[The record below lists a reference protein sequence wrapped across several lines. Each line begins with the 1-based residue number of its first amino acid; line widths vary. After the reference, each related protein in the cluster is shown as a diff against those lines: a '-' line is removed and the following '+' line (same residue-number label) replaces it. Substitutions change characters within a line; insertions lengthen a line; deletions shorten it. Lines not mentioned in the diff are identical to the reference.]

1 VCADDRRGDRHGHKQ
16 KHCHRGHGYAAKA
29 KAAFNKF
36 ASWCKSLA
44 GNHGRH

>member
-1 VCADDRRGDRHGHKQ
+1 VCAGDQRADSHKQ
-16 KHCHRGHGYAAKA
+16 KHGHRGHGYAAKA

-36 ASWCKSLA
+36 ASWCKSVA